1 VWRFSDEAS
10 CEEDLVTGIF
20 AKRPFWF
27 AVVLV
32 VLIGGTLITAPGRR
46 VAGQWLGSLR
56 VQKVQAVNLDF
67 SPFVDANANP
77 ALHQMVSQMIS
88 DKVEVSVNEAN
99 QAVADRSAA
108 STAAGFLVQLIAT
121 RKDAPKL
128 VVSGRHELK
137 MTVDRSRLQ
146 EILKA
151 AGHPEI
157 VLPESLDGAS
167 FSVKIPRALHAQ
179 FGTCPGPITANK
191 AIANQVIE
199 SAPAAGQYAD
209 CVRLTE
215 GPSPVVDLP
224 RSLDVQKLAE
234 IGLEAAGMS
243 EHQANQFFRA
253 VDWKSTLTLSVP
265 RQLRAYEEVKVAG
278 VTGTLLT
285 LAGRRGP
292 GYTLI
297 WHKAGMSY
305 ALTGFGDSSGA
316 VALADSLK

>member
-1 VWRFSDEAS
+1 VAAS
-10 CEEDLVTGIF
+10 VFTR
-20 AKRPFWF
+20 RPFW
-27 AVVLV
+27 VVV
-32 VLIGGTLITAPGRR
+32 IVTAFVAGTLSTSAGREF
-46 VAGQWLGSLR
+46 AQKWLSSLR
-56 VQKVQAVNLDF
+56 LQKVQAVNLDL

-77 ALHQMVSQMIS
+77 ALHQMIAQMIS
-88 DKVEVSVNEAN
+88 DKVTATVNEAN
-99 QAVADRSAA
+99 QPVPDRAA
-108 STAAGFLVQLIAT
+108 ATALAGFPVQLIDA
-121 RKDAPKL
+121 RKDGPKL
-128 VVSGRHELK
+128 VVGGRHELN

-157 VLPESLDGAS
+157 AMPESLDGAS
-167 FSVKIPRALHAQ
+167 FSVQIPRALHAQ
-179 FGTCPGPITANK
+179 YGTCPGPVTATN

-199 SAPAAGQYAD
+199 TAPSAGQYAD

-215 GPSPVVDLP
+215 GPSPVVNVP
-224 RSLDVQKLAE
+224 AGLDVQKLTE
-234 IGLEAAGMS
+234 IGLQAAGMS
-243 EHQANQFFRA
+243 ADQANQFFHA

-265 RQLRAYEEVKVAG
+265 RQLRSYEQVKVAG
-278 VTGTLLT
+278 VRGTLLT

-297 WHKAGMSY
+297 WAKGGMAY

>member
-1 VWRFSDEAS
+1 MAAS
-10 CEEDLVTGIF
+10 VFTR
-20 AKRPFWF
+20 RPFW
-27 AVVLV
+27 VVV
-32 VLIGGTLITAPGRR
+32 IVTAFVAGTLSTSAGREF
-46 VAGQWLGSLR
+46 AQKWLSSLR
-56 VQKVQAVNLDF
+56 LQKVQAVNLDL

-77 ALHQMVSQMIS
+77 ALHQMIAQMIS
-88 DKVEVSVNEAN
+88 DKVTATVNEAN
-99 QAVADRSAA
+99 QPVPDRAA
-108 STAAGFLVQLIAT
+108 ATALAGFPVQLIDA
-121 RKDAPKL
+121 RKDGPKL
-128 VVSGRHELK
+128 VVGGRHELN

-157 VLPESLDGAS
+157 AMPESLDGAS
-167 FSVKIPRALHAQ
+167 FSVQIPRALHAQ
-179 FGTCPGPITANK
+179 YGTCPGPVTATN

-199 SAPAAGQYAD
+199 TAPSAGQYAD

-215 GPSPVVDLP
+215 GPSPVVNVP
-224 RSLDVQKLAE
+224 AGLDVQKLTE
-234 IGLEAAGMS
+234 IGLQAAGMS
-243 EHQANQFFRA
+243 ADQANQFFHA

-265 RQLRAYEEVKVAG
+265 RQLRSYEQVKVAG
-278 VTGTLLT
+278 VRGTLLT

-297 WHKAGMSY
+297 WAKGGMAY